1 MLNDLYQKIKN
12 LVSCAQTP
20 RMVARLPLLQL
31 HIHDMHA
38 AYDYDCEDSD
48 DSGAFWDSLAVSSD
62 INTIIHS
69 LEPRKE
75 HLAEAGAFTLG

>member
-1 MLNDLYQKIKN
+1 
-12 LVSCAQTP
+12 
-20 RMVARLPLLQL
+20 
-31 HIHDMHA
+31 MHA
-38 AYDYDCEDSD
+38 AYDSDCEDSD